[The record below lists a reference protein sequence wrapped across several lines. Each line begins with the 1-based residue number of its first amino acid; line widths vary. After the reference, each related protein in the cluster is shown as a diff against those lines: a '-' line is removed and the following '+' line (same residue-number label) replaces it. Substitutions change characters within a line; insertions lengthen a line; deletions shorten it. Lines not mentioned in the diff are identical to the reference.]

1 MMDEFLLRALCAGLL
16 VAAMAGTLG
25 SVIIWRR
32 MSYFG
37 DTLSHSALLGVVLGL
52 VTGLNITLGVILSS
66 IVVAI
71 LLIIFRQKSLLQE
84 DALLGVLAHG
94 SLATG
99 LVIWGS
105 LEHANIDLFS
115 YLFGDLLAVSRNNL
129 LLILLVTLVVLC
141 GYKLIYKK
149 LLLLSINEDMAATEG
164 VNVNQVMLGYVML
177 IALFVAAAMQ
187 VVGILLTTALLIIP
201 AATARLHAQSPG
213 TMIRSGII
221 WAVLAV
227 IIGTGASL
235 AADLV
240 IGPAIVLTA
249 SLIFVLVFL
258 SARNSPKT

>member
-1 MMDEFLLRALCAGLL
+1 MDEFLLRAVSAGIL
-16 VAAMAGTLG
+16 VALMAGTLG

-32 MSYFG
+32 MAYFG

-52 VTGLNITLGVILSS
+52 VTGLNITIGVILIL
-66 IVVAI
+66 IVVSI
-71 LLIIFRQKSLLQE
+71 LLVLLKQKSVLQE

-115 YLFGDLLAVSRNNL
+115 YLFGDLLAVSRDNL
-129 LLILLVTLVVLC
+129 LIILLVTLAVLI
-141 GYKLIYKK
+141 GYKMIYRQ
-149 LLLLSINEDMAATEG
+149 LVLLSINEDMATAEG
-164 VNVNQVMLGYVML
+164 VNINQVMLVYVLL

-201 AATARLHAQSPG
+201 AATARLHAQTPSR
-213 TMIRSGII
+213 MVRSGVI
-221 WAVLAV
+221 WAILAV
-227 IIGTGASL
+227 LTGTAISL
-235 AADLV
+235 FADLV

-249 SLIFVLVFL
+249 SLLFLLVWLFG
-258 SARNSPKT
+258 RKD